1 MNKSCLLL
9 LSLFA
14 GAFSFSA
21 PARAQVS
28 ANVPV
33 DSHYYDSID
42 KLSGM
47 GYLDSLP
54 NGARPTAGSRWPDG
68 YWKRKGRQRKSPCR
82 PIWLTNWLP

>member
-14 GAFSFSA
+14 GAFSFSV

-54 NGARPTAGSRWPDG
+54 NGARPSYNRVVPDIPF
-68 YWKRKGRQRKSPCR
+68 YSELRYD
-82 PIWLTNWLP
+82 

>member
-14 GAFSFSA
+14 GFFSFSA

-47 GYLDSLP
+47 GYLDSLHS
-54 NGARPTAGSRWPDG
+54 GARPYSGQLMARWVLQAEE
-68 YWKRKGRQRKSPCR
+68 KAA
-82 PIWLTNWLP
+82 